1 MLRALYAALHALRNH
16 PRRRL
21 PARMNL
27 HRDRW
32 PLIARIGWPVA
43 LTLVIRVTMRTA
55 DLLVVGRYVG
65 AVGVAALGIGDTV
78 ARIVLM
84 TAIGLGAGTIAT
96 VSQSLGAGR
105 RDDANIATTQ
115 TAVLALAIG
124 VPLGILGWFA
134 APGFYR
140 LLGANDQVTTL
151 GVDYFRLIILTAGP
165 RMLSIMLTR
174 ALQGSGDTRSP
185 MVIRSVSTTINIVLT
200 VLLVPGMFGLP
211 KLGVV
216 GAAVG
221 TATGN
226 VLAALLLV
234 VVLAW
239 GRRPIGFC
247 REGLWRPDWARR
259 IVRIGLPQVAERNL
273 YALALLPLNGIVLSF
288 GTAAN
293 AGFQVGFRLQL
304 YALLPSR
311 GVSTAVSHL
320 VGTQVGRGDLDGAA
334 RDAHAGLWLSSLVSV
349 VAVVPLLIFARPVAG
364 LFVHEPDALAAATD
378 WVRVYGAVTVL
389 RALYGVMRGALQGA
403 GDTRPSL
410 VATFVGVAVF
420 AVGFSWVAGLGM
432 GMGIVGVFA
441 GVLLDPV
448 ARLALLRRWFDPARW
463 AEAAGTAAAAPA
475 SEVTASGR

>member
-1 MLRALYAALHALRNH
+1 
-16 PRRRL
+16 
-21 PARMNL
+21 MNV

-32 PLIARIGWPVA
+32 PVLARLGWPVA

-84 TAIGLGAGTIAT
+84 TALGLGAGTIAT

-115 TAVLALAIG
+115 TALLAVAIG
-124 VPLGILGWFA
+124 LPLGVLGWFA

-140 LLGANDQVTTL
+140 LLGANAQVSSL
-151 GVDYFRLIILTAGP
+151 GIDYFRLIILTAAP
-165 RMLSIMLTR
+165 RMLAIMLTR

-185 MVIRSVSTTINIVLT
+185 MVIRSVSTGVNILLT

-211 KLGVV
+211 TLGVV
-216 GAAVG
+216 GAAIG

-226 VLAALLLV
+226 VLAAVLLIG
-234 VVLAW
+234 VLGW

-247 REGLWRPDWARR
+247 RAGLWRPDWAAR
-259 IVRIGLPQVAERNL
+259 IVRIGWPQVAERNL
-273 YALALLPLNGIVLSF
+273 YALALLPLNGIVLTF

-293 AGFQVGFRLQL
+293 AGFQVGYRLQL

-320 VGTQVGRGDLDGAA
+320 VGTQIGGRDVEGAT
-334 RDAHAGLWLSSLVSV
+334 RDAHAGLWLSSIVSV
-349 VAVVPLLIFARPVAG
+349 VAVVPLLVFARPIAA
-364 LFVHEPDALAAATD
+364 LFVHEADALGAATA

-389 RALYGVMRGALQGA
+389 RALYGVLRGALQGA
-403 GDTRPSL
+403 GDTRPPL
-410 VATFVGVAVF
+410 VSSFVGVALF
-420 AVGFSWVAGLGM
+420 AVGFSWIAGLVM
-432 GMGIVGVFA
+432 GVGIVGVYA
-441 GVLLDPV
+441 GVLLDPAV
-448 ARLALLRRWFDPARW
+448 RVALLQRWFDPSRW
-463 AEAAGTAAAAPA
+463 ASIAGHPEAAAATA
-475 SEVTASGR
+475 GGEVTSTH